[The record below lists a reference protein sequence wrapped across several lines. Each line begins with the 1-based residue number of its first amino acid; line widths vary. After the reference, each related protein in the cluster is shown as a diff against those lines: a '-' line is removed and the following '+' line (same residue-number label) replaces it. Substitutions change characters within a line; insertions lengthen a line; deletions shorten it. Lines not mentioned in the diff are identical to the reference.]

1 MWNIFKVIKKNC
13 YSDFVAEE
21 NSEAESQKTITIRLP
36 GIPKV
41 SPWMVTTALLLV
53 VCLVLVVQPQI
64 IGNLP
69 TGRVASVGGLTAQQ
83 AGEKVVDYINDN
95 LVQGGG
101 ATFVSSEEFSNDM
114 YKVVTEYQ
122 DNEIGVYITK
132 DGKLLFTSDPFDTT
146 QPRTTTTTTQPQ
158 ELNIEEEDLK
168 EFIGC
173 LKDSDFKI
181 YGANWCGY
189 TTQLVAML
197 GGFDMVEPIYIEC
210 TEQKEECDNAG
221 VTGYPT
227 IIIGGEGYRGDRTFK
242 AFSDV
247 TGCAIPAGAEME
259 QSNPSSSDPP
269 GC

>member
-1 MWNIFKVIKKNC
+1 MA
-13 YSDFVAEE
+13 DE
-21 NSEAESQKTITIRLP
+21 NSEAKSQKTITIRLP

-64 IGNLP
+64 IGSLP
-69 TGRVASVGGLTAQQ
+69 TGRTASVGGLTAQQ
-83 AGEKVVDYINDN
+83 AGEKAVEYINSN
-95 LVQGGG
+95 LVQGGE

-122 DNEIGVYITK
+122 NNEIGVYITK
-132 DGKLLFTSDPFDTT
+132 DGKLLFTSDPFDMT
-146 QPRTTTTTTQPQ
+146 QPMTTPTTTTTQPQ

-181 YGANWCGY
+181 YGANWCGW
-189 TTQLVAML
+189 TKKLVTML
-197 GGFDMVEPIYIEC
+197 GGFDMVEPIYVEC

-227 IIIGGEGYRGDRTFK
+227 IIIGGEIYQGPDRTFK

-247 TGCAIPAGAEME
+247 TGCVIPAGAEVE
-259 QSNPSSSDPP
+259 QSNPSSSDSG